1 MFWRGAALALSVL
14 LVAGCSS
21 LFGRVSEVVVVDGCS
36 VSIKGLS
43 AGQVDSLVRTLQ
55 FGDDCAIKAVNSV
68 NQ

>member
-43 AGQVDSLVRTLQ
+43 AGQVDSLLMTLE
-55 FGDDCAIKAVNSV
+55 FGDDCTITATHKMDL
-68 NQ
+68 